1 MMQYGKTRVDVAAD
15 AEALGERAASAIA
28 AVMRERLAQA
38 DEVCMILAGGESQT
52 TFMER
57 LAVEPDLDWQRVVCF
72 NMDDF
77 WDPRLAQEY
86 SVGQFV
92 ISKLYEQVR
101 PKAAHL
107 VRYNAPDPEA
117 EADRYEALVRD
128 AGPID
133 ILCQGIG
140 RSGHLA
146 FNEPGQT
153 DFEDTR
159 WVRVVDI
166 VETSKQQLLE
176 DPSFMGLGY
185 IPEKGITMTIP
196 AMLSASHVF
205 TMVPYSSKRPIVTR
219 VLATKTPTPDLPASI
234 LSRYEGTLFLDR
246 DSCPEDWVESR
257 G

>member
-1 MMQYGKTRVDVAAD
+1 MHYGKTLVDVAAD
-15 AEALGERAASAIA
+15 AAELGERAASAIA
-28 AVMRERLAQA
+28 TVMRERLAQA
-38 DEVCMILAGGESQT
+38 DEVRMILAGGESQT
-52 TFMER
+52 AFLER
-57 LAVEPDLDWQRVVCF
+57 LAVEPDLDWQRVACF

-77 WDPRLAQEY
+77 WDLRLPQEY
-86 SVGQFV
+86 SVGQFT
-92 ISKLYEQVR
+92 ITKLYEKVR
-101 PKAAHL
+101 PKATHL
-107 VRYNAPDPEA
+107 VRYNAPGPEA
-117 EADRYEALVRD
+117 EADRYEALVRA

-153 DFEDTR
+153 DFEDSR
-159 WVRVVDI
+159 WVRVVDL
-166 VETSKQQLLE
+166 VDTSKQQLLE

-196 AMLSASHVF
+196 AMLSATHVF

-219 VLATKTPTPDLPASI
+219 VLATKEPTPDLPASI

-246 DSCPEDWVESR
+246 DSYPEDGIV
-257 G
+257 